1 MARTHDVYLSS
12 TLRDLADERDAVEQV
27 LTQQGY
33 GVLQSYSA
41 DEQSVRD
48 SCVAD
53 VASCAIY
60 VGIVGLRYG
69 HCPADPDGTAGS
81 CSITELE
88 FREAQRLGKP
98 CYVFIKSVSARTYA
112 GTDMDSAT
120 GENERGGEIDEPAHA
135 GEERQERDGGEQHRI
150 EQHV

>member
-12 TLRDLADERDAVEQV
+12 TLRDLTDERDAVEAV

-48 SCVAD
+48 SCLAD

-69 HCPADPDGTAGS
+69 HCPADPNGTAS
-81 CSITELE
+81 CSISKSAAWWPTRR
-88 FREAQRLGKP
+88 RER
-98 CYVFIKSVSARTYA
+98 SST
-112 GTDMDSAT
+112 TS
-120 GENERGGEIDEPAHA
+120 RGSGCT
-135 GEERQERDGGEQHRI
+135 
-150 EQHV
+150 